1 MKKVKSKEV
10 VKKLPKKKLPPVK
23 VKPKVSPA
31 TTFEKEPVCYSKGI
45 HENDCLKCVFI
56 GRCLYNSVSKDVA
69 EFKEK
74 KPAEYAAAKVTLNDL
89 TYLYKE
95 ISSTKM

>member
-1 MKKVKSKEV
+1 MIKKKSKPA
-10 VKKLPKKKLPPVK
+10 PKKTKKHAVK
-23 VKPKVSPA
+23 AKAKVFPA
-31 TTFEKEPVCYSKGI
+31 TTFEKEPICYSKGT